1 MGVASLS
8 LRSKILASVVAV
20 GSTAAVAGLG
30 TYSSFSTTTSVDS
43 ATSTGQLSIAAGATD
58 SLSSGV
64 SGMLAGDSHEM
75 LFDLTNA
82 SDGIGSYQL
91 SAASNAP
98 SSVLTAAGG
107 LQVAVDMC
115 SNPWTANAD
124 GVTYSCTGT
133 QTPLLTVTDVHNLA
147 TAQSLAGLDPTN
159 GAINRLRFTLSLPD
173 VGDSFQGQSETITW
187 TFAAY
192 QRPGQAI

>member
-1 MGVASLS
+1 MGIASLS
-8 LRSKILASVVAV
+8 LRSKVLVSVVAV

-43 ATSTGQLSIAAGATD
+43 PVSTGQLSIAAGTTNT
-58 SLSSGV
+58 LSTGV
-64 SGMLAGDSHEM
+64 SGMLAGDTHQM
-75 LFDLTNA
+75 VFDLTNA
-82 SDGIGSYQL
+82 SDGIASYGL
-91 SAASNAP
+91 SAASSISPA
-98 SSVLTAAGG
+98 VLAGPGG

-115 SNPWTANAD
+115 SAPWTAT

-133 QTPLLTVTDVHNLA
+133 QTSLLAAGDVNNLA
-147 TAQSLAGLDPTN
+147 SEQTLTGLDPAN
-159 GAINRLRFTLSLPD
+159 GATNHLRFTLSLPD
-173 VGDSFQGQSETITW
+173 VSNSFQGLSETITW